1 MPVDTV
7 GAAQRSPVFLKALT
21 IKGFKS
27 FADKT
32 VLDFEPGVTVV
43 IGPNGS
49 GKSTVVDSVAWVRG
63 AQGARALRGGKMDD
77 VIVAGT
83 AQRPALG
90 RAEVSL
96 TIDNTAHL
104 LPIEFSEVTITRT
117 LFRTGESEYAI
128 NGTPCRLLDIQELLS
143 DSGIGRTQHV
153 IVGQGQLD
161 TVLNAKPEDRR
172 SIIEEA
178 AGVLKYR
185 KRKEKAER
193 RLEATE
199 GNLLRLND
207 LLREVRRQL
216 RPLERQAD
224 AARRHDG
231 LVDELKSIRL
241 HLAGR
246 EVDQLRSRL
255 ETLRKQRGEFETH
268 ENQLRGRLR
277 GLDAQVIEA
286 ERALSLPGEDDVA
299 DVLTRVEALRERGRG
314 LQALVGERL
323 RGIQRDLDA
332 AADEGVVET
341 LVADATAARAELAE
355 VDTDFDSLA
364 PTRVE
369 VEAAEAKVAALRAE
383 VESLTAVSPELS
395 PEGRERAAAEQAVEA
410 ANRAARSAEQAST
423 VLQSKADAVAA
434 DEPALRAELA
444 EVEALL
450 EQVAPERETLTR
462 SETNVAQLRAAFD
475 ADSSVALE
483 DTDAGRH
490 RRAAEETLEQ
500 HTVAL
505 RWAEGEASRWQAR
518 AETLAQALADAHAA
532 AGAERLGG
540 VDGVLGPLVDHL
552 RIDDGMEVAVA
563 AALGDALEAVVVDGR
578 EPARAAIERLKRGDA
593 DGLLLVVRSDDAS
606 AAQPVMAPPGSRA
619 LIDCVRATGRPG
631 LDIAVR
637 RLLANAVLVEAG
649 WESALDVALSDP
661 GILVVTREGDRFGGG
676 KVWRAGPGGRSAV
689 TPAALEEATTKS
701 EAAALERERAQAS
714 VAAARQVLDDARRA
728 EQDTARALR
737 ERKAEVDR
745 AVDDVTKQRR
755 EFERRTA
762 GLDER
767 RTLLTRRLDELTAR
781 VVDLPAQQAAAEQ
794 ASAEAETELELARQR
809 LAAARRAEL
818 VAGERIAQR
827 RAEHDRLRQSA
838 DALRRDFEVRG
849 AAIEQR
855 RAVLARRL
863 EEVERRLAQRP
874 DEEAAAQRR
883 RAELIAK
890 HTRVEAIGARLAERM
905 TVAEALAERLREA
918 RRRQSEAARAAG
930 GRLDGLRA
938 ERADAERR
946 LQELRERHNRIEVD
960 EAECRMRLEQA
971 VENIRREFDCE
982 PEVAI
987 DAPMPEVT
995 GNVSLAQ
1002 RGRDLERELRLL
1014 GPINPLA
1021 LSEYEAL
1028 VERHEFLQQQLD
1040 DVKNSRRELQRVIQ
1054 VVNAEIVA
1062 VFQAAFDDVSRNF
1075 SELFALLFPGGSGRI
1090 TLTQPDD
1097 MLNTGIEIEA
1107 RPSGKTPRRLS
1118 LLSGGERS
1126 LAALAYL
1133 FAVFRAR
1140 PSPFYMLDEVEAALD
1155 DVNLQRFLSLVEEFR
1170 GEAQLVVVSH
1180 QKRTMEAADVLY
1192 GVSMPPGGSSRVIS
1206 QRIRDL
1212 EFEDA

>member
-1 MPVDTV
+1 L
-7 GAAQRSPVFLKALT
+7 FLKALT

-32 VLDFEPGVTVV
+32 TLEFEPGVTVV

-49 GKSTVVDSVAWVRG
+49 GKSNVVDSVAWVLG

-77 VIVAGT
+77 VIFAGT
-83 AQRPALG
+83 AHRPALG
-90 RAEVSL
+90 RAEVGL
-96 TIDNTAHL
+96 TIDNSAHL
-104 LPIEFSEVTITRT
+104 LPIDFTEVTLTRT

-161 TVLNAKPEDRR
+161 TVLNAKSEDRR

-178 AGVLKYR
+178 AGILKYR

-231 LVDELKSIRL
+231 LVAELKSIRL

-246 EVDQLRSRL
+246 EIDQQRTRLDRLRQHKS
-255 ETLRKQRGEFETH
+255 EFVTH
-268 ENQLRGRLR
+268 DNQLRGRLR

-314 LQALVGERL
+314 LQALVVERL
-323 RGIQRDLDA
+323 RGIDRDLDA
-332 AADEGVVET
+332 AADEGVVES
-341 LVADATAARAELAE
+341 LVADAGAARAELAE
-355 VDTDFDSLA
+355 VDTDRAALTATRDA
-364 PTRVE
+364 VAVAEARVE
-369 VEAAEAKVAALRAE
+369 AMRGE
-383 VESLTAVSPELS
+383 VESATAMSPELS
-395 PEGRERAAAEQAVEA
+395 VEGRERAAAEHAVESASA
-410 ANRAARSAEQAST
+410 AARAAEQVATTLTSR
-423 VLQSKADAVAA
+423 ADAVAA
-434 DEPALRAELA
+434 EEPSLRDALRKVEGQLA
-444 EVEALL
+444 EIE
-450 EQVAPERETLTR
+450 PERSTISNDEHTVATLKR
-462 SETNVAQLRAAFD
+462 AFD
-475 ADSSVALE
+475 ADSAVALE
-483 DTDAGRH
+483 DTDAGRA
-490 RRAAEETLEQ
+490 RRASEETVEQ

-505 RWAEGEASRWQAR
+505 RWAEGEASRWRAR
-518 AETLAQALADAHAA
+518 ADTLAQALVEAHAA
-532 AGAERLGG
+532 AGVERIGA
-540 VDGVLGPLVDHL
+540 VDGVVGPLIDHL
-552 RIDDGMEVAVA
+552 QIESGADIAVA
-563 AALGDALEAVVVDGR
+563 AALGDALDAIVVDGSR
-578 EPARAAIERLKRGDA
+578 PAKAAIERLKRGDTQA
-593 DGLLLVVRSDDAS
+593 LLLVVRPDDATDVVQ
-606 AAQPVMAPPGSRA
+606 APVPEGARA
-619 LIDCVRATGRPG
+619 LSDCVRAVGRTD
-631 LDIAVR
+631 LDRAIR
-637 RLLANAVLVEAG
+637 RLLANVVLVEAG
-649 WESALDVALSDP
+649 WGAALDLALAEP
-661 GILVVTREGDRFGGG
+661 GIVAVTREGDRFGGG
-676 KVWRAGPGGRSAV
+676 RVWRAGPGGRSAV
-689 TPAALEEATTKS
+689 TPAALAEATTKA
-701 EAAALERERAQAS
+701 EAAEAARDRAQSELAIERF
-714 VAAARQVLDDARRA
+714 ALDNARRA
-728 EQDTARALR
+728 EQELAAALR

-745 AVDDVTKQRR
+745 AVDDITRR
-755 EFERRTA
+755 RRDFERRAA

-767 RTLLTRRLDELTAR
+767 GALLTRRLTELTER
-781 VVDLPAQQAAAEQ
+781 VADLPTERAVADQAHAD
-794 ASAEAETELELARQR
+794 AEADLELARQR
-809 LAAARRAEL
+809 LAASRRAEL
-818 VAGERIAQR
+818 VANERIAQR
-827 RAEHDRLRQSA
+827 RAELDQLRHAANS
-838 DALRRDFEVRG
+838 LRRDFEVR
-849 AAIEQR
+849 AAEIEQR
-855 RAVLARRL
+855 RAVLTRRL
-863 EEVERRLAQRP
+863 DEVERRLAQRP
-874 DEEAAAQRR
+874 DEEAAANQRR
-883 RAELIAK
+883 AQLIAK
-890 HTRVEAIGARLAERM
+890 RGSVEALGAALVERM
-905 TVAEALAERLREA
+905 STADALAERLREQ

-946 LQELRERHNRIEVD
+946 LGELRERQSRIDVD

-971 VENIRREFDCE
+971 VENVRREFDCE
-982 PEVAI
+982 PEAAI
-987 DAPMPEVT
+987 EAPIPEIE
-995 GNVSLAQ
+995 GGESLPQ
-1002 RGRDLERELRLL
+1002 RGRELERELRLL

-1040 DVKNSRRELQRVIQ
+1040 DVKNSRRELQRVIHA
-1054 VVNAEIVA
+1054 VNAEISTI
-1062 VFQAAFDDVSRNF
+1062 FQAAFDDVSRNF

-1090 TLTQPDD
+1090 TLTQPDNLLD
-1097 MLNTGIEIEA
+1097 TGVEIEA

-1155 DVNLQRFLSLVEEFR
+1155 DVNLQRFLSLVDEFR
-1170 GEAQLVVVSH
+1170 HDAQLLIVSH

-1192 GVSMPPGGSSRVIS
+1192 GVSMPPGGSSRVVS

-1212 EFEDA
+1212 AFEDA

>member
-1 MPVDTV
+1 M
-7 GAAQRSPVFLKALT
+7 FLKALT

-49 GKSTVVDSVAWVRG
+49 GKSNVVDSVAWVLG
-63 AQGARALRGGKMDD
+63 AQGARSLRGGKMDD
-77 VIVAGT
+77 VIFAGT

-90 RAEVSL
+90 RAEVAL
-96 TIDNTAHL
+96 TIDNSAHL

-172 SIIEEA
+172 AIIEEA
-178 AGVLKYR
+178 AGILKYR

-231 LVDELKSIRL
+231 LVDELRSIRL

-246 EVDQLRSRL
+246 DIDQLRTRM
-255 ETLRKQRGEFETH
+255 EQLRRQKGEFETH
-268 ENQLRGRLR
+268 ENQMRGRLR
-277 GLDAQVIEA
+277 GLDASVVEA

-314 LQALVGERL
+314 LQALTVERL

-332 AADEGVVET
+332 AADEGVVES

-364 PTRVE
+364 PSRGEVAEAEAKVEALRVE
-369 VEAAEAKVAALRAE
+369 VEAMT
-383 VESLTAVSPELS
+383 SVSPELS
-395 PEGRERAAAEQAVEA
+395 PEGRERAAAEHAVEA
-410 ANRAARSAEQAST
+410 ANRAARQAEQAAT
-423 VLQSKADAVAA
+423 ALGSKADALAA
-434 DEPALRAELA
+434 DEPTIRAELA
-444 EVEALL
+444 EVEAQLVTV
-450 EQVAPERETLTR
+450 EPERSALAADEA
-462 SETNVAQLRAAFD
+462 SVAATRAAFD
-475 ADSSVALE
+475 ADSAVAVE
-483 DTDAGRH
+483 DTEVGRS
-490 RRAAEETLEQ
+490 RRVAEETLEQ

-505 RWAEGEASRWQAR
+505 RWAEAEVSRWQAR

-532 AGAERLGG
+532 AGAERLG
-540 VDGVLGPLVDHL
+540 DLSGVLGPLVDHL
-552 RIDDGMEVAVA
+552 QIDDGMEVAVA

-578 EPARAAIERLKRGDA
+578 EPTRAAIERLKHGDA
-593 DGLLLVVRSDDAS
+593 DGLLLVVRADDVT
-606 AAQPVMAPPGSRA
+606 AAQPVLAPPGTRA
-619 LIDCVRATGRPG
+619 LVDCVRAEGRPG
-631 LDIAVR
+631 LDVAVR
-637 RLLANAVLVEAG
+637 RLLANVVLVERG
-649 WESALDVALSDP
+649 WEVALDVALNDP

-689 TPAALEEATTKS
+689 TPAALDEATAKADRAI
-701 EAAALERERAQAS
+701 EERTRAQAAVS
-714 VAAARQVLDDARRA
+714 AARAAVEAARRA
-728 EQDTARALR
+728 EQDLARDLR
-737 ERKAEVDR
+737 ARKAEVDR
-745 AVDDVTKQRR
+745 AVDDITRRRR

-767 RTLLTRRLDELTAR
+767 LVLLRRRCDEVAERMT
-781 VVDLPAQQAAAEQ
+781 DLPARRAEAEHAQAA
-794 ASAEAETELELARQR
+794 AETELELARQR

-818 VAGERIAQR
+818 VAGERVSQR
-827 RAEHDRLRQSA
+827 RAELDRLRQAAS
-838 DALRRDFEVRG
+838 ALRRDFEVRG

-855 RAVLARRL
+855 RAVLTRRL
-863 EEVERRLAQRP
+863 DEVERRLAQRP

-890 HTRVEAIGARLAERM
+890 HARVETIAARLAERM
-905 TVAEALAERLREA
+905 TVAEALATRLREV
-918 RRRQSEAARAAG
+918 RRQQSEAARAAG

-946 LQELRERHNRIEVD
+946 LQELRERHGRVEVD
-960 EAECRMRLEQA
+960 EAECRMRLEQG
-971 VENIRREFDCE
+971 VENVRREFDCE

-987 DAPMPEVT
+987 AAPLPEVV
-995 GNVSLAQ
+995 GNLSLVQ

-1040 DVKNSRRELQRVIQ
+1040 DVKNARRELQRVIH
-1054 VVNAEIVA
+1054 VVNAEIVS

-1090 TLTQPDD
+1090 TLSSPDD
-1097 MLNTGIEIEA
+1097 LLNTGVEIEA

-1133 FAVFRAR
+1133 FAVFRSR
-1140 PSPFYMLDEVEAALD
+1140 PSPFYILDEVEAALD

-1192 GVSMPPGGSSRVIS
+1192 GVSMPPGGSSRVVS

-1212 EFEDA
+1212 EFDNA